1 MRVLRP
7 LFHNNLCKCGKFIDP
22 CGHHSLRCAH
32 TPYSTIHHGVRDGCM
47 RWMQAYIKR
56 QHNSSFKAVSERDSQ
71 SQCEVS
77 NYYMAT
83 TSLVANAPVAGRRSD
98 GVLWALNDPMR
109 PWIIDFVQTQTTTD
123 KLDAR
128 LRELDRKYDDK
139 IKIYSDSHPTI
150 PLSRIVPF
158 VFTSDGILHPK
169 TEEFMD
175 WFLCKAASTELME
188 APSHEKISFR
198 HAFLSSL
205 QDKTAFLITAQFE
218 ATLREAH
225 SNLFPLTHL
234 ETFNSHQYSEPPQAH
249 SLLFDS
255 QASSSSS
262 SSQHE
267 LTSESHPLAPR
278 NASLLNS
285 TRVIT
290 SLPSPQ
296 PTTTSTNA
304 SRRQST
310 PPLSGTSRPHLS
322 PTPDQ
327 PTNPYARV
335 YSTTAGTRRGHP
347 DTRTPSGDDALLHHR
362 VGPGSVALPAHSPV
376 GVLFRAHLSRDGW
389 RA

>member
-7 LFHNNLCKCGKFIDP
+7 LFCNALCKCGKVIDP
-22 CGHHSLRCAH
+22 CGHHSLRCTH

-47 RWMQAYIKR
+47 RWMQSYIKR
-56 QHNSSFKAVSERDSQ
+56 QHNSSFKALSEKESQ

-83 TSLVANAPVAGRRSD
+83 TSLVANAPLAGRRSD

-123 KLDAR
+123 KLDVR
-128 LRELDRKYDDK
+128 LRELDRKHNDK

-150 PLSRIVPF
+150 PLSRIIPF

-175 WFLCKAASTELME
+175 WFVCKAASTELME

-205 QDKTAFLITAQFE
+205 QDKTAFLITSQFE

-225 SNLFPLTHL
+225 SNLFPLAHL
-234 ETFNSHQYSEPPQAH
+234 EAPNFHQYSEPPHAH
-249 SLLFDS
+249 SSLFDS
-255 QASSSSS
+255 QAPSSPS

-267 LTSESHPLAPR
+267 PATDTHPLAPQ
-278 NASLLNS
+278 NTSLLNS
-285 TRVIT
+285 TRVFT
-290 SLPSPQ
+290 SSPPPQ
-296 PTTTSTNA
+296 PAPTSITA
-304 SRRQST
+304 SRRQLAPST
-310 PPLSGTSRPHLS
+310 SSSLHSQPAVKSY
-322 PTPDQ
+322 PT
-327 PTNPYARV
+327 
-335 YSTTAGTRRGHP
+335 TRDFP
-347 DTRTPSGDDALLHHR
+347 
-362 VGPGSVALPAHSPV
+362 
-376 GVLFRAHLSRDGW
+376 F
-389 RA
+389 